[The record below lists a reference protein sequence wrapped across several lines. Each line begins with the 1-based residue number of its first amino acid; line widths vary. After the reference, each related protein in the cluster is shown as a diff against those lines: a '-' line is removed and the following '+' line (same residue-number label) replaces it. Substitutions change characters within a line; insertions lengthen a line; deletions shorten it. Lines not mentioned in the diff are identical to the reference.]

1 MLSKTEL
8 LYTLALQRTPNLG
21 DTSAKKLLHHVGSAE
36 GIFKEKP
43 SNLLKIHGIGG
54 FKVKQLQQKNLLDLA
69 REELHFITSENISY
83 RYFKDARYPENLK
96 HCMDGPILFFQR
108 GNIDLENKKIISI
121 VGTRK
126 ITTYGISF
134 CEKLV
139 AELAPFNPVIVSG
152 FAYGIDICAHKSAIA
167 NGLQNI
173 ACLAHGMNRIY
184 PKAHQKYMPKVAQ
197 NGGFVSEFWSS
208 DTFSRNNFLK
218 RNRIIAGM
226 SQATIVIE
234 SAAKGGS
241 LVTADIA
248 NSYSRDVFAVPGRAT
263 DSQSQGCN
271 MLIKTHQASIITSA
285 ADLVYQL
292 GWDLDQIQK
301 PPPTPEVLTTL
312 NEQEK
317 ILFDF
322 LKDKDKV
329 VLDAIAIGCKMPTYK
344 VAQLL
349 LKLEMKAL
357 VRPLPGKLF
366 QWIQKK
372 Q

>member
-134 CEKLV
+134 CEKLI
-139 AELAPFNPVIVSG
+139 AELAPLNPVIVSG

-173 ACLAHGMNRIY
+173 ACLAHGMNKIY
-184 PKAHQKYMPKVAQ
+184 PKAHQKYMSKVAQ
-197 NGGFVSEFWSS
+197 NGGFISEFWSS
-208 DTFSRNNFLK
+208 DTFNRNNFLK

-263 DSQSQGCN
+263 DTQSEGCN

-285 ADLVYQL
+285 ADLVYHL
-292 GWDLDQIQK
+292 GWDLDEIQK
-301 PPPTPEVLTTL
+301 PELQPQLFTTL
-312 NEQEK
+312 DEQEK
-317 ILFDF
+317 TIFNF

-329 VLDAIAIGCKMPTYK
+329 ALDAIAIGCAMPTYK

-349 LKLEMKAL
+349 LKLEMKSL

-366 QWIQKK
+366 QWI
-372 Q
+372 

>member
-134 CEKLV
+134 CQKLV

-197 NGGFVSEFWSS
+197 NGGLLVSFGLAIP
-208 DTFSRNNFLK
+208 FLE
-218 RNRIIAGM
+218 II
-226 SQATIVIE
+226 
-234 SAAKGGS
+234 
-241 LVTADIA
+241 
-248 NSYSRDVFAVPGRAT
+248 F
-263 DSQSQGCN
+263 
-271 MLIKTHQASIITSA
+271 
-285 ADLVYQL
+285 
-292 GWDLDQIQK
+292 
-301 PPPTPEVLTTL
+301 
-312 NEQEK
+312 
-317 ILFDF
+317 
-322 LKDKDKV
+322 
-329 VLDAIAIGCKMPTYK
+329 
-344 VAQLL
+344 
-349 LKLEMKAL
+349 
-357 VRPLPGKLF
+357 
-366 QWIQKK
+366 
-372 Q
+372 